1 MRGFLVALISVALPA
16 WSAAQTVAPAL
27 RDNDTIIAIG
37 WAGSEHQI
45 HEQQQWHGSL
55 LVAFSGGHYWTDH
68 LKTDVEASW
77 NSPRGRGVYETIER
91 QGGYTYALADYRA
104 DDIRAGISQ
113 LYQFGRNAWVH
124 PYLGAGVDVVRRQ
137 ASLDRLPQ
145 SRTAYLQNRNVLVDF
160 PALTERKT
168 TVFAQAVLRAGL
180 KMYVTEQAFFN
191 TDLKFGVR
199 RDVDHLVWKLGM
211 GFDF

>member
-1 MRGFLVALISVALPA
+1 M
-16 WSAAQTVAPAL
+16 
-27 RDNDTIIAIG
+27 
-37 WAGSEHQI
+37 
-45 HEQQQWHGSL
+45 
-55 LVAFSGGHYWTDH
+55 
-68 LKTDVEASW
+68 
-77 NSPRGRGVYETIER
+77 
-91 QGGYTYALADYRA
+91 
-104 DDIRAGISQ
+104 
-113 LYQFGRNAWVH
+113 H
-124 PYLGAGVDVVRRQ
+124 PYVGAGVDVVRRQ

>member
-1 MRGFLVALISVALPA
+1 M
-16 WSAAQTVAPAL
+16 APTL

-37 WAGSEHQI
+37 WAGAEHQI
-45 HEQQQWHGSL
+45 YEQRQWHGSL
-55 LVAFSGGHYWTDH
+55 LVAFSGGHSWTDH
-68 LKTDVEASW
+68 LKTDVEAS
-77 NSPRGRGVYETIER
+77 
-91 QGGYTYALADYRA
+91 
-104 DDIRAGISQ
+104 
-113 LYQFGRNAWVH
+113 RNAWVD
-124 PYLGAGVDVVRRQ
+124 PYVGAGVEVVRRQ

>member
-1 MRGFLVALISVALPA
+1 MRGFLVVLISVALPA
-16 WSAAQTVAPAL
+16 WSAAQSAPPTL

-45 HEQQQWHGSL
+45 HEQREWHGSL
-55 LVAFSGGHYWTDH
+55 LVAFRGGHYWTDH

-77 NSPRGRGVYETIER
+77 NSPRERGVYETIER
-91 QGGYTYALADYRA
+91 LGGYTYALADYRA
-104 DDIRAGISQ
+104 DDIRVGISQ

-124 PYLGAGVDVVRRQ
+124 PYVGAGVDVVRRE
-137 ASLDRLPQ
+137 ASIDRLPQ
-145 SRTAYLQNRNVLVDF
+145 SRTIYLQNRNVPVDI

-168 TVFAQAVLRAGL
+168 TVFAQAVLRTGL
-180 KMYVTEQAFFN
+180 KMYVTERAFFN